1 MGIHWDVNL
10 HIECQNVE
18 DAEKLSNYL
27 NENNCGEDYVEFQTG
42 GLLINADGDVPVCN
56 VENEVWIG
64 YQASGRDIGSD
75 NVYEFFAELDEIAE
89 SAGVS
94 IVNVRLFFL
103 SQENNGSFTFVKKL
117 SDTAFDKFIS
127 DYMEDYIDEDDE
139 EATKETEANFREE
152 YGSKIWMIVCG
163 EEELSVY
170 IENDE
175 EGRTC
180 EWEFEDEIRE
190 WTNKIINEWEFPWDE
205 DCGMWIAALD
215 EDGEYLWDNQ

>member
-1 MGIHWDVNL
+1 MGIHNDVHL
-10 HIECQNVE
+10 YIECSNNE
-18 DAEKLSNYL
+18 EAIKLADYL
-27 NENNCGEDYVEFQTG
+27 NENYDNDGDIQFQTG
-42 GLLINADGDVPVCN
+42 NFAISSEEGAYPDN
-56 VENEVWIG
+56 NEVWIG
-64 YQASGRDIGSD
+64 YETGYRDIH
-75 NVYEFFAELDEIAE
+75 NENIYEFFAELDEIAE

-103 SQENNGSFTFVKKL
+103 SQENKGSFTFVKKL
-117 SDTAFDKFIS
+117 SDNAFDKFIS
-127 DYMEDYIDEDDE
+127 DYIEALDEDEKESPE
-139 EATKETEANFREE
+139 ELEANLREE

-163 EEELSVY
+163 EEELSEY